1 MLKTSIKMSI
11 KELFMWGIVEVIAAI
26 STTIIIDI
34 ANKEFRW
41 LFLLPLSYCVLNVLF
56 IRIFSNKALDSF
68 VIVLIHGFYFIRIV
82 LAPLLFALSGCH
94 IRFGNETNATSAI
107 LLMIY
112 EMMAVYIAVLVCS
125 VNISKTVLKE
135 LTITDR
141 IYNRCKMTLLVIVLV
156 LMGLLVLNPNSIL
169 LYRSGLDFFDYS
181 FTGFT
186 STDIIRQYSDSF
198 IRKFGIVT
206 FRYVFNIFR
215 VITPCIVATMMKQKQ
230 KGNKRIVSVTI
241 ILIMVFDF
249 LIMDDTLAYSLCFT
263 LIDLVFLSRL
273 LDNKKILN
281 SSLFIAAGL
290 VAFFFLARFFLS
302 QTVFITEG
310 KSTNPFR
317 YISEV
322 LEAYFS
328 GVTNIG
334 ASLNMEASDIFER
347 WKYLIYEFLRGIP
360 YASTIFGLDDTSLG
374 IYFNAVNG
382 STGQIVPLLGA
393 SKFYF
398 GYAFAPVLSCFLVA
412 IGLKA
417 YRNYIGCSNPL
428 QAISLIAISLYSI
441 LGISMYS
448 LEIVCVGF
456 FCIAMPI
463 FVLARVVR

>member
-198 IRKFGIVT
+198 IRKSLHLG
-206 FRYVFNIFR
+206 
-215 VITPCIVATMMKQKQ
+215 M
-230 KGNKRIVSVTI
+230 
-241 ILIMVFDF
+241 F
-249 LIMDDTLAYSLCFT
+249 LIYLELLPLVSLQ
-263 LIDLVFLSRL
+263 R
-273 LDNKKILN
+273 
-281 SSLFIAAGL
+281 
-290 VAFFFLARFFLS
+290 
-302 QTVFITEG
+302 
-310 KSTNPFR
+310 
-317 YISEV
+317 
-322 LEAYFS
+322 
-328 GVTNIG
+328 
-334 ASLNMEASDIFER
+334 
-347 WKYLIYEFLRGIP
+347 
-360 YASTIFGLDDTSLG
+360 
-374 IYFNAVNG
+374 
-382 STGQIVPLLGA
+382 
-393 SKFYF
+393 
-398 GYAFAPVLSCFLVA
+398 
-412 IGLKA
+412 
-417 YRNYIGCSNPL
+417 
-428 QAISLIAISLYSI
+428 
-441 LGISMYS
+441 
-448 LEIVCVGF
+448 
-456 FCIAMPI
+456 
-463 FVLARVVR
+463 